1 MVFKGLNSNDKEKKQ
16 DSYLEDWKIPVSEEM
31 FSMRK
36 MGKGGGKDIKITHSV
51 HSRRR
56 EQEGEWGACRELRGC
71 GNPLWSSHFVD
82 GKPQSAES

>member
-16 DSYLEDWKIPVSEEM
+16 DSYLEDWKIHVSEEM

-56 EQEGEWGACRELRGC
+56 E
-71 GNPLWSSHFVD
+71 
-82 GKPQSAES
+82 